1 MSSLISSATKPAPV
15 QPTLR
20 TVLRPKWQ
28 ATFARLREQ
37 KSEGTGKVVLLVLLG
52 LGFWSAVFGV
62 FYRVLRYIHSEQEI
76 GTILAAKLLGVTL
89 LAFASLLL
97 LSNLITALSSY
108 FLARDLDMLVA
119 APVDWL
125 RLYLAKLGETLVHSS
140 WMVVLMAVPIFTAY
154 GIVYKGGPF
163 FPIVVL
169 AALVPYFL
177 LPCVV
182 GTGVTLVLVNV
193 FPARRARDLLSLV
206 AIGAAGGLVLL
217 LRLVRPEQ
225 LARPEG
231 MNNLLDYLGA
241 LRTPTSPFL
250 PSEWATATIM
260 NWLTRVADPLPVV
273 LLWTTA
279 PAFVVL
285 GALLHW
291 KLYSNGFSKA
301 QESPERFVRG
311 RRWPS
316 VLYTIAGAMPP
327 ARREFILK
335 DVRVFFRDPTQWSQ
349 LILLGVLLVVYI
361 FNIKSLPLFSG
372 ERVSFFLVSLVVF
385 LNLGLAGFVLA
396 AVAARFVFP
405 AVSLEGKQMWLLRSS
420 PLDLSALLWS
430 KYWTGTV
437 PLLVLAVAITF
448 TTNLLL
454 QASQFMMMVS
464 LGTMVLLTL
473 AISSLA
479 LGLGALYPKFD
490 TENAAQIPTGFG
502 GLVFMMSAIVL
513 LGVVIVIE
521 AVPVMSYLRA
531 QLAGEPVAITPTM
544 VGALGAVAVIC
555 IVTTLVP
562 LRIGLRRMERME
574 F

>member
-1 MSSLISSATKPAPV
+1 M
-15 QPTLR
+15 
-20 TVLRPKWQ
+20 LRPKWQ
-28 ATFARLREQ
+28 ATFTRLREQ
-37 KSEGTGKVVLLVLLG
+37 KSEGTGQVVLLVLLG

-169 AALVPYFL
+169 AALVPYFV

-182 GTGVTLVLVNV
+182 GTAVTLVLVNV

-273 LLWTTA
+273 LLWTT
-279 PAFVVL
+279 
-285 GALLHW
+285 
-291 KLYSNGFSKA
+291 
-301 QESPERFVRG
+301 
-311 RRWPS
+311 
-316 VLYTIAGAMPP
+316 
-327 ARREFILK
+327 
-335 DVRVFFRDPTQWSQ
+335 
-349 LILLGVLLVVYI
+349 
-361 FNIKSLPLFSG
+361 
-372 ERVSFFLVSLVVF
+372 
-385 LNLGLAGFVLA
+385 
-396 AVAARFVFP
+396 
-405 AVSLEGKQMWLLRSS
+405 
-420 PLDLSALLWS
+420 
-430 KYWTGTV
+430 
-437 PLLVLAVAITF
+437 
-448 TTNLLL
+448 
-454 QASQFMMMVS
+454 
-464 LGTMVLLTL
+464 
-473 AISSLA
+473 
-479 LGLGALYPKFD
+479 
-490 TENAAQIPTGFG
+490 
-502 GLVFMMSAIVL
+502 
-513 LGVVIVIE
+513 
-521 AVPVMSYLRA
+521 
-531 QLAGEPVAITPTM
+531 
-544 VGALGAVAVIC
+544 
-555 IVTTLVP
+555 
-562 LRIGLRRMERME
+562 
-574 F
+574 